1 MNKNLF
7 VSLGLFTLFGFSAIA
22 WLIIYFFIGV
32 PFGTIFQHGVHWFY
46 QVSAGLAYGSFA
58 GWLGWLVVKS
68 KLLYKTRKF
77 YSSVIQELDLNIHE
91 IIFIS
96 FCAGVGEEILFRA
109 AVQYYLGV
117 WLTAILFVAIHGYLS
132 PVNWRISVY
141 GAFMTVIIA
150 GIGYMFNYLGLFSAI
165 SAHFAIDVVL
175 LWYLTKNKEEEQ
187 TSISGR
193 GEGA

>member
-7 VSLGLFTLFGFSAIA
+7 FGLGLFTLFGFSAIGWA
-22 WLIIYFFIGV
+22 IIYFFIGL
-32 PFGTIFQHGVHWFY
+32 PFGSIFQHGVNWFL
-46 QVSAGLAYGSFA
+46 QVLVGLIYGAFT

-68 KLLYKTRKF
+68 KLLDKTRKF
-77 YSSVIQELDLNIHE
+77 YTGIIRELNLNIHE

-109 AVQYYLGV
+109 AVQYYLGI

-132 PVNWRISVY
+132 PMNWRISIY
-141 GAFMTVIIA
+141 GAFMTIIIA
-150 GIGYMFNYLGLFSAI
+150 GVGYMFDYFGLISAI

-175 LWYLTKNKEEEQ
+175 LWFLTNYKEKEQ
-187 TSISGR
+187 TEINGP
-193 GEGA
+193 E

>member
-7 VSLGLFTLFGFSAIA
+7 FGLGLFTLFGFSAIGWA
-22 WLIIYFFIGV
+22 IIYFFIGL
-32 PFGTIFQHGVHWFY
+32 PFGSIFQHGVSWFL
-46 QVSAGLAYGSFA
+46 QVLVGLIYGAFT

-68 KLLYKTRKF
+68 KLLDKTRKF
-77 YSSVIQELDLNIHE
+77 YTGIIRELNLNIHE

-109 AVQYYLGV
+109 AVQYYLGI

-132 PVNWRISVY
+132 PMNWRISIY
-141 GAFMTVIIA
+141 GAFMTIIIA
-150 GIGYMFNYLGLFSAI
+150 GVGYMFDYFGLISAI

-175 LWYLTKNKEEEQ
+175 LWFLTNYKG
-187 TSISGR
+187 SP
-193 GEGA
+193 